1 MILLGDFN
9 THNPLWRSE
18 KIRTRGRML
27 KKILKI
33 LRFNEKEETN
43 YRAYN
48 GCESTIDLTIGPEY
62 KWSKEYKLRGSD
74 LVSYPSFYIS
84 SNIHISPKNLIIFY
98 TSQLFLSSVLMS
110 PWMLYFFYYPSNGV
124 SLIGNI
130 LLLVCG
136 FCILHFC
143 LLIVHFFTSNVVG

>member
-1 MILLGDFN
+1 MRDLLEQLLAPMILLGDFN

-84 SNIHISPKNLIIFY
+84 SNIC
-98 TSQLFLSSVLMS
+98 
-110 PWMLYFFYYPSNGV
+110 FFRKPDH
-124 SLIGNI
+124 
-130 LLLVCG
+130 
-136 FCILHFC
+136 FLHFTA
-143 LLIVHFFTSNVVG
+143 FSQ